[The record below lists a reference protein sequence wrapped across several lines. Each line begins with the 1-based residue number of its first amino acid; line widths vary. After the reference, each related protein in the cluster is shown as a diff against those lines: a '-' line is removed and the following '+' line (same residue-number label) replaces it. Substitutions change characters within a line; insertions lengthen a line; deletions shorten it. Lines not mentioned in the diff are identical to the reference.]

1 MVFKMRRFTL
11 SLLVAFSCLGLS
23 LAHDRKPHEPPHEPP
38 KSCTLRARGGDDS
51 PHFLKAMHDCSTVII
66 PASTTLN
73 ISTRLNMTGLD
84 DKHIKLEGGLRFEP
98 NIPYWSGNGFSFPFQ
113 NQITFWILGG
123 KNIRMDGGGTLDG
136 VGQPWWDA
144 LASNSSLLRPIILT
158 VFKATNVVVKD
169 IKMVNSPE
177 WFNLVNEGKN
187 VVYDNLTISAVSTST
202 HGPANTD
209 GWNVYRSDQVV
220 IKNSLINNDATNVI
234 VDNLNCNGSQ
244 SLGQFPGMFDIVE
257 NVTSTNVRMSNAQNG
272 ARIKAWAGQGVG
284 SGIVRNVTFRDFIE
298 SNCYMTSAANCTA
311 FPSNVFIED
320 IFFSRIS
327 GTSSGQVVAKL
338 ACSPDGRCSDISV
351 SDLNLT
357 SPLGPAQFQCQNVN
371 LTGNA
376 ASLFPECTVT

>member
-1 MVFKMRRFTL
+1 
-11 SLLVAFSCLGLS
+11 
-23 LAHDRKPHEPPHEPP
+23 
-38 KSCTLRARGGDDS
+38 
-51 PHFLKAMHDCSTVII
+51 
-66 PASTTLN
+66 
-73 ISTRLNMTGLD
+73 LNMTGLH

-220 IKNSLINNDATNVI
+220 IKNSLINNGDDCVAFKPNATNVI
-234 VDNLNCNGSQ
+234 VDNLNCNGSHGISVG
-244 SLGQFPGMFDIVE
+244 SLGQFAGMFDIVE

-298 SNCYMTSAANCTA
+298 SNVDNPVVIDQCYMTSAANCTA